1 MKTRLLPEPTSRAAG
16 PRSHTVRFQGQ
27 VSSPSTP
34 SPAPHISRIPRWARS
49 PGACFSKTCHPS
61 ALFPCALG
69 AAAATSLPGAGGT
82 GAPVFGA
89 SVQQGGCRP
98 GATQPRRGPSRL
110 PRREMRITYRAFF
123 HCLLGRILYALRSS
137 GHERRHPPS
146 LNVPTLPPAP
156 LGPDNRQG
164 GLTHQGRY
172 LKEGWP
178 ACPPPLT
185 SLPPHVSRPGW
196 YPAPLGS
203 WSRQLR
209 HQLKHGLDVEELTS
223 QDHKHLCIE
232 MDLKGAQGS
241 GSASRSCSNAASM
254 GNRARRGLGP
264 PHQAH
269 RPGCGD
275 AAATRVRVISDL
287 HR

>member
-16 PRSHTVRFQGQ
+16 PRSHTVRSQGQ
-27 VSSPSTP
+27 VSSPPTP
-34 SPAPHISRIPRWARS
+34 PPASAASLAGHAPLGLVFLKPVTPRRCS
-49 PGACFSKTCHPS
+49 
-61 ALFPCALG
+61 PCALG

-89 SVQQGGCRP
+89 SVRQGGCRP
-98 GATQPRRGPSRL
+98 GAPRPRRGPPRL

-123 HCLLGRILYALRSS
+123 PCLLGRILYALRSS

-146 LNVPTLPPAP
+146 LNAPTLPPAP

-164 GLTHQGRY
+164 GLTHRGRY

-223 QDHKHLCIE
+223 QDHKHLCTE
-232 MDLKGAQGS
+232 MDLKGAWGS
-241 GSASRSCSNAASM
+241 GSASRSCSNAASV

-264 PHQAH
+264 PLQAH

-275 AAATRVRVISDL
+275 AAATRVRVTSDL